1 MLTEEQIAR
10 FDPCD
15 ATLGNLVLFVI
26 QIKQVTDAYIHN
38 FRSCPEPEWLGPKL
52 REAEAELAVR
62 LRAEKERRLRQL
74 KAQREILL
82 PREEKRKNVDVE
94 ITQLEQELAN
104 N

>member
-26 QIKQVTDAYIHN
+26 QVKQVKDAYGQN

-52 REAEAELAVR
+52 REAEAELTVR
-62 LRAEKERRLRQL
+62 VRAEKERKLRHL
-74 KAQREILL
+74 KIQREGLL

-94 ITQLEQELAN
+94 ISQLEQELAN